1 MKTYNYSDLSKQDI
15 AQLVQRN
22 VDPANEIRAVVEEV
36 IANVQQHGDR
46 ALLDYA
52 NRFDKVELD
61 KLYLD
66 KQELEEIAAT
76 VSPEQKAAL
85 EIAYQNIYKFHQT
98 QLKTE
103 DKVETMPG
111 VTCWRE

>member
-1 MKTYNYSDLSKQDI
+1 
-15 AQLVQRN
+15 
-22 VDPANEIRAVVEEV
+22 V
-36 IANVQQHGDR
+36 IANVQQHGDS

-52 NRFDKVELD
+52 LKFDKVELN

-66 KQELEEIAAT
+66 KAELEEIAKAI
-76 VSPEQKAAL
+76 SADQKAAL
-85 EIAYQNIYKFHQT
+85 ETAYNNIYKFHQT

-111 VTCWRE
+111 VNLLARITAD